1 MARVLIVDDEASI
14 RQVLRGILER
24 QSYEVEEA
32 ATAAAGSAKLERG
45 PAFDA
50 ALVDLRLPDGE
61 GTSVLETVRRRGMPT
76 AVIMISG
83 HGSIAAA
90 VAAVRGGAFDFL
102 EKPLDRERVLITL
115 RNATRQVALSLQAE
129 EAMESGLITRSP
141 LMQDLLAEAQRLA
154 VSGAPLLVTGETGAG
169 KEVLARWIHA
179 RSHCAQGPFVAVNCA
194 ALPETLAESEL
205 FGHVKG
211 AFTGAEASR
220 KGKFLT
226 ADEGTLFLDEVG
238 DLGAPVQA
246 KLLRVLEEGAVEPVG
261 ADRQVPVRVRVIA
274 ATHRDLK
281 AKGQEGTFREDLRFR
296 IGGFPLHVPP
306 LRQRPEDIPLLAAR
320 FASEAR
326 RRQGWPSRDLSPDV
340 LKALGRYKWP
350 GNVRE
355 LRWAVERAV
364 LLAGPDMPG
373 QDHLPPEVRAAGAAP
388 ASGGLDEARAGA
400 EAEAITKALERCK
413 GNVSLSA
420 KMLDLSRSRLYEKME
435 ELGLDPKGFRKSKG

>member
-1 MARVLIVDDEASI
+1 MTRVLIVDDEASI

-32 ATAAAGSAKLERG
+32 ATAAAGSARIERG

-61 GTSVLETVRRRGMPT
+61 GTTVLETVRRRGLPT

-83 HGSIAAA
+83 HGSIASA

-129 EAMESGLITRSP
+129 EALESGLITRSP

-179 RSHCAQGPFVAVNCA
+179 RSNCSQGPFVAVNCA

-211 AFTGAEASR
+211 AFTGAEAAR

-226 ADEGTLFLDEVG
+226 ADGGTLFLDEVG

-246 KLLRVLEEGAVEPVG
+246 KLLRVLEEGSVEPVG

-326 RRQGWPSRDLSPDV
+326 RRQGWSSQDLSPEV
-340 LKALGRYKWP
+340 VRALGHYRWP

-413 GNVSLSA
+413 GNVSLAA

>member
-179 RSHCAQGPFVAVNCA
+179 RSNCAQGPFVAVNCA

-413 GNVSLSA
+413 GNVSLAA

>member
-32 ATAAAGSAKLERG
+32 ATAAAGSARIERG

-61 GTSVLETVRRRGMPT
+61 GTTVLETVRRRGLPT

-83 HGSIAAA
+83 HGSIASA

-129 EAMESGLITRSP
+129 EALESGLITRSP

-179 RSHCAQGPFVAVNCA
+179 RSNCSQGPFVAVNCA

-211 AFTGAEASR
+211 AFTGAEAAR

-226 ADEGTLFLDEVG
+226 ADGGTLFLDEVG

-246 KLLRVLEEGAVEPVG
+246 KLLRVLEEGSVEPVG

-326 RRQGWPSRDLSPDV
+326 RRQGWSSQDLSPEV
-340 LKALGRYKWP
+340 VRALGHYRWP

-413 GNVSLSA
+413 GNVSLAA

>member
-179 RSHCAQGPFVAVNCA
+179 RSHCAQGPFIAVNCA